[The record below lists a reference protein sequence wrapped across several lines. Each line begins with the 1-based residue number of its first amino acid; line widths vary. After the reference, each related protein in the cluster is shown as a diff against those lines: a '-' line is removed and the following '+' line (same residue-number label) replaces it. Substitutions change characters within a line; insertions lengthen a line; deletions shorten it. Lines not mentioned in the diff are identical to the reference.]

1 MTGAILCVS
10 LAQRWNVSYPIL
22 LVLGG
27 LLIGFLPGLKPISIP
42 PDVLMVM
49 VLPPILMYAAFWTSW
64 TEFKRNKWPILSL
77 ALGLVVVSSLVVAWY
92 YRWLFPD
99 TPWALCIAI
108 GAILSPPD
116 AAAAT
121 TVLKRFSLS
130 RRIISILE
138 GESLINDA
146 SALVIYRLALIA
158 LITGNT
164 NPGEIVSSFFS
175 MSIGGIGVGILVGF
189 LLHSLARRYLEPVI
203 GTVFSFILPY
213 ITYIVADSLGFSG
226 VLAVVANGL
235 IGSRIVVTSAN
246 PVRRILGFTSWK
258 IFIILVY
265 CFVFIL
271 IGSELQQVI
280 RHLAY
285 EEIFRNALYAIG
297 LFLVMLAVRFIW
309 VYLYAYSYYKG
320 TGDVE
325 VFRRASIVS
334 WCGMRGIVSL
344 AAALALPDVPERGT
358 ILLIVFFTI
367 LLTLI
372 IPGLTLSTLIRHLH
386 LSSPIPSC
394 TLEDLRERVLQAGRV
409 KIEELHRAG
418 RISLDEKEFLSNY
431 FMSRNRLMT
440 TSSLEKE
447 HQLERARIDVMQTQ
461 RHFLLHKWRKGD
473 IDDQMLHYMEQELD
487 QEETY
492 LVRFDIQ

>member
-1 MTGAILCVS
+1 MTGAVLCVS
-10 LAQRWNVSYPIL
+10 LAQRWHLSYPIV

-27 LLIGFLPGLKPISIP
+27 LLIGFLPGLKPISLP
-42 PDVLMVM
+42 PDLLLVM

-64 TEFKRNKWPILSL
+64 TEFKKNKWPILSL
-77 ALGLVVVSSLVVAWY
+77 ALVLVVITSLVVAY
-92 YRWLFPD
+92 FYKWLFPD
-99 TPWALCIAI
+99 TPLALCIAI

-121 TVLKRFSLS
+121 TVLRRYSLS
-130 RRIISILE
+130 PRLISILE

-146 SALVIYRLALIA
+146 SALVIYRISLFA
-158 LITGNT
+158 LITGYT
-164 NPGEIVSSFFS
+164 SWSGVVTSFFS
-175 MSIGGIGVGILVGF
+175 MSIGGVAVGLFAGYLI
-189 LLHSLARRYLEPVI
+189 HSYARKYLEPVL
-203 GTVFSFILPY
+203 GAVFSFIIPY
-213 ITYIVADSLGFSG
+213 IIYILAEKIGFSG
-226 VLAVVANGL
+226 VLAVVASGL
-235 IGSRIVVTSAN
+235 VGARIIVTKAN

-271 IGSELQQVI
+271 IGSELHQIIQ
-280 RHLAY
+280 HMSS
-285 EEIFRNALYAIG
+285 EEILRNAFYSFC
-297 LFLVMLAVRFIW
+297 LFLLMLAVRFIW
-309 VYLYAYSYYKG
+309 VYIYAYSYYKSS
-320 TGDVE
+320 GDHE

-344 AAALALPDVPERGT
+344 AAALALPAVPERGT

-372 IPGLTLSTLIRHLH
+372 LPGLTLSYIIKRLH
-386 LSSPIPSC
+386 LSSQIPSF
-394 TLEDLRERVLQAGRV
+394 TLEDLREWVFQAGRT
-409 KIEELHRAG
+409 KLEELQRAG
-418 RISLDEKEFLSNY
+418 RINVEEKSFLENY
-431 FMSRNRLMT
+431 FLSRNRLMR

-447 HQLERARIDVMQTQ
+447 HQLEQARLEVMQSQ
-461 RHFLLHKWRKGD
+461 RHYLLHKWKTGS